1 MKSGLRTLP
10 EPARWP
16 CYTASFTYTS
26 SQKQKSSKRVIS
38 ISGMILNGGG
48 GAKKKIKNQS
58 KKLRGATGLVTNI
71 QQPSQLRGSVF
82 MLLNKN
88 KTFDPHETA
97 AG

>member
-1 MKSGLRTLP
+1 M
-10 EPARWP
+10 
-16 CYTASFTYTS
+16 
-26 SQKQKSSKRVIS
+26 Q
-38 ISGMILNGGG
+38 
-48 GAKKKIKNQS
+48 KKIKNKS
-58 KKLRGATGLVTNI
+58 KKPRGATGLVTNI

>member
-1 MKSGLRTLP
+1 M
-10 EPARWP
+10 
-16 CYTASFTYTS
+16 
-26 SQKQKSSKRVIS
+26 
-38 ISGMILNGGG
+38 
-48 GAKKKIKNQS
+48 GAGVQKKKKKNQS

>member
-48 GAKKKIKNQS
+48 GAKKKKIKVKSQ
-58 KKLRGATGLVTNI
+58 GLVTNI